1 MELDARV
8 DRLEQQYTAMVDRI
22 SKVEDKSAGAWN
34 TIREVNG
41 RMDRLEDTVK
51 DIKKEQQDIKK
62 EQQGIKEDVKIMKQ
76 QQNDTNKTLKVLVG
90 VVSVLCVICIGF
102 FIYIWRH
109 DAELAKSILTLG
121 STVAHAVT

>member
-1 MELDARV
+1 MPDIDVRV
-8 DRLEQQYTAMVDRI
+8 DRLEVNYTKLIDRL

-41 RMDRLEDTVK
+41 RMDKLEDTVR
-51 DIKKEQQDIKK
+51 EIKK

-102 FIYIWRH
+102 FVYIWRH